1 MLQSALS
8 KRLGLHF
15 EIWLKN
21 NSINGFST
29 GDFCLIGS
37 AGARIYSNQ
46 LFLSLT
52 KYWNRLQTSPL
63 PPPPPPPPPPA
74 ALECL
79 AEIFK
84 TWLSELLPFSLVV
97 TD

>member
-15 EIWLKN
+15 EIWLEN
-21 NSINGFST
+21 NSIKGFST

-52 KYWNRLQTSPL
+52 K
-63 PPPPPPPPPPA
+63 
-74 ALECL
+74 
-79 AEIFK
+79 
-84 TWLSELLPFSLVV
+84 
-97 TD
+97 